1 MCARLRPIGRSLQQS
16 ERLACPARFAA
27 VQTFKIR
34 VINSDF
40 ESNNEIKAVSF
51 EDARKQGLR
60 AALTIGVDEVCG
72 GAHFFGAE
80 VVVDGD
86 GDDRE
91 RFMVGM
97 GQSPLK

>member
-1 MCARLRPIGRSLQQS
+1 M
-16 ERLACPARFAA
+16 
-27 VQTFKIR
+27 QTFKIR

-72 GAHFFGAE
+72 GAHLFGAE

-86 GDDRE
+86 GDDLE

-97 GQSPLK
+97 GQIVRFRSRAMSQSALTLLGGQARSLT

>member
-1 MCARLRPIGRSLQQS
+1 MDYSFSSRNDL
-16 ERLACPARFAA
+16 PAPHALPA
-27 VQTFKIR
+27 VQTFKLR

-40 ESNNEIKAVSF
+40 VSNNEIKAASF
-51 EDARKQGLR
+51 EDARKQALR
-60 AALTIGVDEVCG
+60 AALQIGVDEVCG

-86 GDDRE
+86 GDDQE